1 MNLRTNFLIPKIKIS
16 YISVLDYE
24 IADLL
29 SIKFYFRHISI
40 ETKSKEI
47 INVVK
52 VLRLSDLLC

>member
-29 SIKFYFRHISI
+29 SIKFHFRHISI